1 MNLHMAEA
9 IGASVLVNSV
19 VSTRVGVCAM
29 PLTKP
34 AARRPRVGGTNN
46 MLRGPTAALAAFSSR
61 SHRKRCR
68 VPAEI
73 AVEGPQRVLSTCED
87 STFEA
92 RLCALLRRLQP
103 EARREVIARRLS
115 QTQRLAL
122 EKWMVS
128 SKAAQTESSLPPPST
143 IVQENGDRTGNGVN
157 RWRVPPVDETKVSR
171 RQRTEI
177 ASNKALAAVK
187 KATSGVQVMTKRNR
201 RLYRAQVTVDAFRI
215 SSRYDAD
222 LKVALSFQEVLADIR
237 ERVLRGRT
245 RAQSTPSVSSLA
257 TSDDWMGT
265 DVGGRF
271 ARAMLESPKMHGL
284 DPTADMG
291 MTFTASIGAACWI
304 GQALT
309 TPRFSVACLEDGL
322 RAWRGLIEARGIR
335 YGRNA
340 TWHSLVRMYGH
351 TALCAS
357 WTRLRKA
364 YLEMWAQ
371 VRSREH
377 ADVFVAARLDM
388 LEAKRGQRGLEGVK
402 RTSCKDDHPHVA
414 SADGKCCAATEGA
427 DERVGVANSRTTA
440 EVEAAK
446 EPGIE
451 IATHETPRQHAG
463 DAIARSQ
470 CTASERFSQ
479 CAAAHVR
486 SRVAD
491 STLLVRRCLART
503 REAALTARSSAFVPL
518 KRIKQNHAI
527 RVRRTRT
534 DLEIGRLLRRW
545 TVRARR
551 RRSVSELDTEV
562 GSKFAKLVVVTEV

>member
-34 AARRPRVGGTNN
+34 AARRPRVGGTKDV
-46 MLRGPTAALAAFSSR
+46 LCGQTAALAASYS
-61 SHRKRCR
+61 
-68 VPAEI
+68 EI
-73 AVEGPQRVLSTCED
+73 AVKGPQHVLSASED
-87 STFEA
+87 STFEE

-115 QTQRLAL
+115 QSQRLAL

-128 SKAAQTESSLPPPST
+128 SKAAETSLSPPSK
-143 IVQENGDRTGNGVN
+143 IVQEQRDNTGNGVN

-187 KATSGVQVMTKRNR
+187 KTTSGVHVRAKRNGP
-201 RLYRAQVTVDAFRI
+201 LYRAQVTVDAFRI

-222 LKVALSFQEVLADIR
+222 LKVALSFQEVLTDIR
-237 ERVLRGRT
+237 ERVLHGRT

-257 TSDDWMGT
+257 SSDDWMGT

-322 RAWRGLIEARGIR
+322 RAWRALIQARGFR

-340 TWHSLVRMYGH
+340 TRHSLVRMYGQ
-351 TALCAS
+351 TALRAS

-388 LEAKRGQRGLEGVK
+388 LEAKHGRSGLEGVK
-402 RTSCKDDHPHVA
+402 TTSCKDDHPRVA
-414 SADGKCCAATEGA
+414 SAEVKCCATAECV
-427 DERVGVANSRTTA
+427 DERAGVANSRTTA

-463 DAIARSQ
+463 DAIARCQ
-470 CTASERFSQ
+470 WTAGERVSQ
-479 CAAAHVR
+479 CAVAYVR
-486 SRVAD
+486 SGVAD
-491 STLLVRRCLART
+491 SALLVRRCLARGS
-503 REAALTARSSAFVPL
+503 EAALNARSSTFAPL
-518 KRIKQNHAI
+518 KWIKQNHAI
-527 RVRRTRT
+527 RARRTRT

-545 TVRARR
+545 TLRARR
-551 RRSVSELDTEV
+551 QRRVSELDIEN
-562 GSKFAKLVVVTEV
+562 GRKFAKLVAVTEV